1 MHIIEIHGLTY
12 RGWNKLSL
20 MLSSFP
26 LPQTI
31 CSYLFMPLAFLA
43 GVPWEDCSVVA
54 ELFGTKTFLNEFVAY
69 VDMSNIVKGQVP
81 GKTLKVGSDHAFG
94 NMAAL
99 GVGRMRIAWVTITC
113 DK

>member
-1 MHIIEIHGLTY
+1 VLIADIHRLIY
-12 RGWNKLSL
+12 RGWTRLSL
-20 MLSSFP
+20 MHFLS